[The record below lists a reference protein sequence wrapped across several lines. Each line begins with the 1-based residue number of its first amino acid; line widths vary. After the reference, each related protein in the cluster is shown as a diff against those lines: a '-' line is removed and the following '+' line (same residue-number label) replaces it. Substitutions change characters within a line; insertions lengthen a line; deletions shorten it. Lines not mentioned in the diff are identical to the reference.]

1 MISITNQHRG
11 DLEFATGVRGGAT
24 TFTTVKAGE
33 TRNVD
38 VSADDRTVVARVN
51 AGMIT
56 VGDARRG
63 RQPGAASSETS
74 GS

>member
-11 DLEFATGVRGGAT
+11 DLEFATGARDGAA

-38 VSADDRTVVARVN
+38 VPADDRTVVARVN

-56 VGDARRG
+56 VGAARRG
-63 RQPGAASSETS
+63 RQANPSSSDASNS
-74 GS
+74 